1 MVTRLTVTF
10 EWPRDDRPQRVRV
23 CAGGGTVGLSATSAV
38 NGRSVAVLTFTGSDV
53 IGGSLADGLYTLTVH
68 GDKIHDGLGQ
78 ALDGDANGTAGG
90 DYVDAAI

>member
-10 EWPRDDRPQRVRV
+10 DRLVTLDPG
-23 CAGGGTVGLSATSAV
+23 AFEASKHGGGLALAERVASSEV
-38 NGRSVAVLTFTGSDV
+38 NGKTVAVLTFTGSDV

-78 ALDGDANGTAGG
+78 APRWRCQRHRGG
-90 DYVDAAI
+90 RLC